1 MARTE
6 LRANSHQSRVN
17 WWRTTLRRQREGNLS
32 VAEFCR
38 RLGVAVSTF
47 YYWKNRVY
55 EVPSD
60 VPVGR
65 CRMRL
70 PLASDEPGRW
80 QHIRQFR
87 AGVDPRAQRGHAT
100 GDRADQRL
108 RTTAQGSVDPSL
120 LHAAITAAG
129 QPRRLPPR
137 SQLMFPQ
144 LPAAVRVFLCT
155 KPTDM
160 RRKSFDGLVGMVQA

>member
-6 LRANSHQSRVN
+6 LRASHQSRVN

-55 EVPSD
+55 KVPSD
-60 VPVGR
+60 ARGQVPDERHLRRMNPAAGSTSANFVPVSI
-65 CRMRL
+65 L
-70 PLASDEPGRW
+70 DPT
-80 QHIRQFR
+80 
-87 AGVDPRAQRGHAT
+87 AGTQLEIELTNACVV
-100 GDRADQRL
+100 RL
-108 RTTAQGSVDPSL
+108 RGSVDPSL

-129 QPRRLPPR
+129 QL
-137 SQLMFPQ
+137 
-144 LPAAVRVFLCT
+144 
-155 KPTDM
+155 
-160 RRKSFDGLVGMVQA
+160 DGCRQGAN